1 MNNPVLI
8 GLILFVM
15 LSSLMILAGL
25 LMGDRKRRLRVRLE
39 ELSSGETAVDRA
51 PGQAVSQAIRTTLPK
66 MGKHLMPGD
75 MEEQTKLKSRLIQAG
90 LYHPQAL
97 PIFLGVKML
106 LIVSPIV
113 LGLLLGVAGLIPTN
127 YGLMLGACASIGGM
141 IGPSFWL
148 DHRKKKRQSQHRRA
162 LPDAL
167 DLMVICMEAGLSLR
181 AGLQRVTTEMENVHP
196 LLSFELKIVQR
207 EVQLGHPLGDALRTF
222 GVRADIDD
230 IRNLS
235 AAIKN
240 AERFGSSM
248 VKTLR
253 TFAETLR
260 TRRQQ
265 SAEEMA
271 QKAGTKILF
280 PTLLFIFPAIFLIIL
295 GPAAI
300 QLIDIMS
307 NMNN

>member
-1 MNNPVLI
+1 MNNPALI
-8 GLILFVM
+8 AVILFVM
-15 LSSLMILAGL
+15 LSSLTLLAAL
-25 LMGDRKRRLRVRLE
+25 LMGNRKQALKARLD
-39 ELSSGETAVDRA
+39 ELSSGESSVDIA

-75 MEEQTKLKSRLIQAG
+75 VEEQTKLKSRLVQAG

-97 PIFLGVKML
+97 AIFLGIKMF
-106 LIVSPIV
+106 LIVAPIL
-113 LGLLLGVAGLIPTN
+113 LGLLLGVSGLIPTN
-127 YGLMLGACASIGGM
+127 YGLMIGACASIGGM

-148 DHRKKKRQSQHRRA
+148 DHHKKARQNQLRRSM
-162 LPDAL
+162 PDAL
-167 DLMVICMEAGLSLR
+167 DLMVICMEAGLSLQ
-181 AGLQRVTTEMENVHP
+181 AALQRVTSEMETVHP
-196 LLSFELKIVQR
+196 LLAFELKIVQR
-207 EVQLGHPLGDALRTF
+207 EVQLGHPLGDALRSF

-230 IRNLS
+230 IRNLA

-260 TRRQQ
+260 VRRQQ
-265 SAEEMA
+265 RAEEMA

-300 QLIDIMS
+300 QLVDIMS
-307 NMNN
+307 NMNR